1 MNKFRLKI
9 LLIVFFKDFV
19 ITPKNAPNGQ
29 KVLTI
34 FEYPHGSSLTYYES
48 LVTIQGQISE
58 FIDSRFFS
66 NQFFLNSGSTS
77 FINHGFLRL
86 PDIISW

>member
-9 LLIVFFKDFV
+9 LLIVFSKDFV
-19 ITPKNAPNGQ
+19 ITPKKPQRA
-29 KVLTI
+29 KILTI

-58 FIDSRFFS
+58 FIDSRFFEPIL
-66 NQFFLNSGSTS
+66 LNLEAVLS
-77 FINHGFLRL
+77 
-86 PDIISW
+86 

>member
-9 LLIVFFKDFV
+9 LLIVFFKRFCYN
-19 ITPKNAPNGQ
+19 TKKAPKA
-29 KVLTI
+29 KILTI

-58 FIDSRFFS
+58 FIDSRFFEPIL
-66 NQFFLNSGSTS
+66 LNLEAVLS
-77 FINHGFLRL
+77 
-86 PDIISW
+86 